1 MRYFYIKKGKQYLHF
16 QQSLFEEY
24 QDYSDISA
32 MVTQQYV
39 FLDSKD
45 DAIKFLEKREADYF
59 MLTRGWKLKDVKV
72 VRE

>member
-1 MRYFYIKKGKQYLHF
+1 MKNFYIKKGKQYLHI
-16 QQSLFEEY
+16 QQSLFEDY

-45 DAIKFLEKREADYF
+45 DAIKFLEKREVNYF
-59 MLTRGWKLKDVKV
+59 MVTRGRKLKGVEI